1 MRLFVQ
7 IANSLTDNVNASD
20 LIPAFVEQIREIHR
34 NLKVQAEITS
44 RTWSDSVQARFYEN
58 YSEDI
63 GEDLDR
69 YVSYWTKILASFDE
83 AETKINEM
91 LGGDG
96 DCDDDSSSTVYYDD
110 GIRYDTSEL
119 DSVQIGDIMNDRQ
132 DW

>member
-1 MRLFVQ
+1 M
-7 IANSLTDNVNASD
+7 
-20 LIPAFVEQIREIHR
+20 IPDFVEQIREIHR

-58 YSEDI
+58 YIEDI
-63 GEDLDR
+63 GEDIDR
-69 YVSYWTKILASFDE
+69 YVSYLTKILAAFDE

-91 LGGDG
+91 VGGDG